1 MTDHVAL
8 YHAFG
13 ADRQAR
19 RAATASRLAAAPCHK
34 KHIIGDAVESVANR
48 SSIGG
53 NVPKINR
60 SGRAARGTSGTDD
73 RWRARHRT

>member
-19 RAATASRLAAAPCHK
+19 RAATASRLAVAPRHK
-34 KHIIGDAVESVANR
+34 KPIIGDAAESVANR

-60 SGRAARGTSGTDD
+60 SSRTARRPSEIDD